1 MHDLISLNSFI
12 FQEFRDLKLSVD
24 SYLEEIVS
32 KCLFRRRA
40 VLTAESYEMAKRER
54 NLHKNVIAKNMD

>member
-24 SYLEEIVS
+24 SY
-32 KCLFRRRA
+32 RRRA